1 MDAIICVGLTCMTRV
16 RDMPP
21 WVIMICIATLSG
33 EMAPPKS
40 QKPGAAPTQRTS
52 FLAPLPGRQSVVPLA
67 RPLVESLAG
76 DDTLAGLMARIR
88 ASQARLDALADVL
101 PGLLR
106 QHLRAGPLDDDGWTI
121 LAANSAVASKL
132 RHLLPTLAET
142 LVAKGWQATSIR
154 IKVQST
160 QAPGR

>member
-1 MDAIICVGLTCMTRV
+1 
-16 RDMPP
+16 
-21 WVIMICIATLSG
+21 
-33 EMAPPKS
+33 MAPPKTY
-40 QKPGAAPTQRTS
+40 KPANPPRAFYT
-52 FLAPLPGRQSVVPLA
+52 PLPSRQSVVPLA
-67 RPLVESLAG
+67 RPLGESLAG
-76 DDTLAGLMARIR
+76 DGSLASLLARVR

-154 IKVQST
+154 VKVQST
-160 QAPGR
+160 LAPGRK

>member
-1 MDAIICVGLTCMTRV
+1 
-16 RDMPP
+16 
-21 WVIMICIATLSG
+21 
-33 EMAPPKS
+33 MAPPGPP
-40 QKPGAAPTQRTS
+40 KPNDRAGARPPRS
-52 FLAPLPGRQSVVPLA
+52 FLAPLPHQASVAPLA
-67 RPLVESLAG
+67 RPLADSLAR
-76 DDTLAGLMARIR
+76 DDTLAGLLARVR

-154 IKVQST
+154 VKVQST

>member
-1 MDAIICVGLTCMTRV
+1 
-16 RDMPP
+16 MPKP
-21 WVIMICIATLSG
+21 DDRAR
-33 EMAPPKS
+33 APRQAS
-40 QKPGAAPTQRTS
+40 YAASP
-52 FLAPLPGRQSVVPLA
+52 RQASVAPLA
-67 RPLVESLAG
+67 RPLRESLAR
-76 DDTLAGLMARIR
+76 DDTLAGLLARVR

-154 IKVQST
+154 VKVQST

>member
-1 MDAIICVGLTCMTRV
+1 
-16 RDMPP
+16 
-21 WVIMICIATLSG
+21 
-33 EMAPPKS
+33 MAPPRS
-40 QKPGAAPTQRTS
+40 DKPNDRPRPRT
-52 FLAPLPGRQSVVPLA
+52 FFTPLQNKQSVVPPARTLGDSLSGDDGLSSLLA
-67 RPLVESLAG
+67 RV
-76 DDTLAGLMARIR
+76 R

-132 RHLLPTLAET
+132 RHLLPTLEET

-154 IKVQST
+154 VKVQST
-160 QAPGR
+160 LAPGR

>member
-1 MDAIICVGLTCMTRV
+1 
-16 RDMPP
+16 
-21 WVIMICIATLSG
+21 
-33 EMAPPKS
+33 MAPPRP
-40 QKPGAAPTQRTS
+40 QKPADKPAARAFQT
-52 FLAPLPGRQSVVPLA
+52 PLPSRQSVVPLA

-76 DDTLAGLMARIR
+76 DVGLSSLLARVR

-160 QAPGR
+160 QAPGRQ

>member
-1 MDAIICVGLTCMTRV
+1 M
-16 RDMPP
+16 
-21 WVIMICIATLSG
+21 
-33 EMAPPKS
+33 
-40 QKPGAAPTQRTS
+40 
-52 FLAPLPGRQSVVPLA
+52 VPLA

-76 DDTLAGLMARIR
+76 DDSLSSLLARVR

-142 LVAKGWQATSIR
+142 LRGERVAGYFNPGEGSIDASPSR
-154 IKVQST
+154 
-160 QAPGR
+160 

>member
-1 MDAIICVGLTCMTRV
+1 
-16 RDMPP
+16 
-21 WVIMICIATLSG
+21 
-33 EMAPPKS
+33 MAPP
-40 QKPGAAPTQRTS
+40 QPRKPNVPARPQAFHAP
-52 FLAPLPGRQSVVPLA
+52 APNRPSVVPLA
-67 RPLVESLAG
+67 RPLGESLAG
-76 DDTLAGLMARIR
+76 DDSLAGLMARVR

-132 RHLLPTLAET
+132 RHLLPTLSET
-142 LVAKGWQATSIR
+142 LVAKGWQATAIR
-154 IKVQST
+154 VKVQST

>member
-1 MDAIICVGLTCMTRV
+1 
-16 RDMPP
+16 
-21 WVIMICIATLSG
+21 
-33 EMAPPKS
+33 MAPPKI
-40 QKPGAAPTQRTS
+40 QKPADKSASRPQA
-52 FLAPLPGRQSVVPLA
+52 FYAPLPSRQSVVPLA
-67 RPLVESLAG
+67 RPLGESLAG
-76 DDTLAGLMARIR
+76 DDSLASLMARVR

-142 LVAKGWQATSIR
+142 LVAKGWQATAIR
-154 IKVQST
+154 VKVQST

>member
-1 MDAIICVGLTCMTRV
+1 
-16 RDMPP
+16 MPP
-21 WVIMICIATLSG
+21 WVIMICIATLSR
-33 EMAPPKS
+33 EMAPPRPI
-40 QKPGAAPTQRTS
+40 KPNAPARPQA
-52 FLAPLPGRQSVVPLA
+52 FYAPLPRPSSVPLA
-67 RPLVESLAG
+67 RPLGDSLAG
-76 DDTLAGLMARIR
+76 DDGLSSLLARVR

-154 IKVQST
+154 VKVQST
-160 QAPGR
+160 LAPGRK

>member
-1 MDAIICVGLTCMTRV
+1 
-16 RDMPP
+16 
-21 WVIMICIATLSG
+21 
-33 EMAPPKS
+33 MAPTRPDKPADKPAARPPRAFYAPPPK
-40 QKPGAAPTQRTS
+40 A
-52 FLAPLPGRQSVVPLA
+52 SVVPLA
-67 RPLVESLAG
+67 RPLGESLAR
-76 DDTLAGLMARIR
+76 DDTLGSLLARVR

-142 LVAKGWQATSIR
+142 LVAKGWQATAIR
-154 IKVQST
+154 VKVQST
-160 QAPGR
+160 LAPGRK

>member
-1 MDAIICVGLTCMTRV
+1 
-16 RDMPP
+16 
-21 WVIMICIATLSG
+21 
-33 EMAPPKS
+33 MAPPRPD
-40 QKPGAAPTQRTS
+40 KPNASRPPA
-52 FLAPLPGRQSVVPLA
+52 FHAPLPGRQSVAPLA
-67 RPLVESLAG
+67 QPLGESLAG
-76 DDTLAGLMARIR
+76 EGGLSSLLARVR
-88 ASQARLDALADVL
+88 ASQARLDDLADVL

-154 IKVQST
+154 VKVQST
-160 QAPGR
+160 LTPGRK

>member
-1 MDAIICVGLTCMTRV
+1 
-16 RDMPP
+16 
-21 WVIMICIATLSG
+21 
-33 EMAPPKS
+33 MAPTRPD
-40 QKPGAAPTQRTS
+40 KPADKPAAPPPRA
-52 FLAPLPGRQSVVPLA
+52 FYAPPPKASVVPLA
-67 RPLVESLAG
+67 RPLGESLAR
-76 DDTLAGLMARIR
+76 DDTLGSLLARVR

-154 IKVQST
+154 VKVQST
-160 QAPGR
+160 LAPGGK

>member
-1 MDAIICVGLTCMTRV
+1 
-16 RDMPP
+16 
-21 WVIMICIATLSG
+21 
-33 EMAPPKS
+33 MAPPRPD
-40 QKPGAAPTQRTS
+40 KPADKPAAPPPRA
-52 FLAPLPGRQSVVPLA
+52 FYAPPPRASVVPLA
-67 RPLVESLAG
+67 RPLGESLAR
-76 DDTLAGLMARIR
+76 DDTLGSLLARVR

-142 LVAKGWQATSIR
+142 LVAKGWQATAIR
-154 IKVQST
+154 VKVQST
-160 QAPGR
+160 LAPGRK

>member
-1 MDAIICVGLTCMTRV
+1 
-16 RDMPP
+16 MPKP
-21 WVIMICIATLSG
+21 DDRAT
-33 EMAPPKS
+33 APR
-40 QKPGAAPTQRTS
+40 QA
-52 FLAPLPGRQSVVPLA
+52 FYAPLPRKASVAPLA
-67 RPLVESLAG
+67 RPLGESLAR
-76 DDTLAGLMARIR
+76 DDTLAGLLARVR

-132 RHLLPTLAET
+132 RHLLPTLAEA

-154 IKVQST
+154 VKVQST

>member
-1 MDAIICVGLTCMTRV
+1 
-16 RDMPP
+16 
-21 WVIMICIATLSG
+21 
-33 EMAPPKS
+33 MAPPRIH
-40 QKPGAAPTQRTS
+40 KPADKPVDKPRTRT
-52 FLAPLPGRQSVVPLA
+52 FFAPLPKRQTAVPLA
-67 RPLVESLAG
+67 RPLGESLSG
-76 DDTLAGLMARIR
+76 NDGLSSLLARVR

-132 RHLLPTLAET
+132 RHLLPTLEET

-154 IKVQST
+154 VKVQSKL
-160 QAPGR
+160 APSR

>member
-1 MDAIICVGLTCMTRV
+1 
-16 RDMPP
+16 
-21 WVIMICIATLSG
+21 
-33 EMAPPKS
+33 MAPPRPP
-40 QKPGAAPTQRTS
+40 KPAGSPRAS
-52 FLAPLPGRQSVVPLA
+52 HAPLPSRQSVVPLA
-67 RPLVESLAG
+67 RPLGESLAG
-76 DDTLAGLMARIR
+76 DDGLAGLLARVR

-142 LVAKGWQATSIR
+142 LVAKGWQATAIR
-154 IKVQST
+154 VMVQST
-160 QAPGR
+160 QATKA

>member
-1 MDAIICVGLTCMTRV
+1 
-16 RDMPP
+16 
-21 WVIMICIATLSG
+21 
-33 EMAPPKS
+33 MAPPRPD
-40 QKPGAAPTQRTS
+40 KPNAPRPQA
-52 FLAPLPGRQSVVPLA
+52 FYAPLPSRQSLVPLA
-67 RPLVESLAG
+67 RPLGESLAG
-76 DDTLAGLMARIR
+76 DGGLSSLLARVR

-154 IKVQST
+154 VKVQST
-160 QAPGR
+160 LAPGGK

>member
-1 MDAIICVGLTCMTRV
+1 
-16 RDMPP
+16 
-21 WVIMICIATLSG
+21 
-33 EMAPPKS
+33 MAPPRPD
-40 QKPGAAPTQRTS
+40 KPANPPRPRAFYT
-52 FLAPLPGRQSVVPLA
+52 PLPSRQSVVPLA
-67 RPLVESLAG
+67 RPLGESLAG
-76 DDTLAGLMARIR
+76 DGSLASLLARVR

-106 QHLRAGPLDDDGWTI
+106 QYLRAGPLDDDGWTI

-154 IKVQST
+154 VKVQST
-160 QAPGR
+160 QAPGGK

>member
-1 MDAIICVGLTCMTRV
+1 
-16 RDMPP
+16 
-21 WVIMICIATLSG
+21 
-33 EMAPPKS
+33 MAPPKT
-40 QKPGAAPTQRTS
+40 QKPANAPRPQA
-52 FLAPLPGRQSVVPLA
+52 FYAPLPSRQSVVPLA
-67 RPLVESLAG
+67 RPLGESLAG
-76 DDTLAGLMARIR
+76 DDSLAGLLARVR

-142 LVAKGWQATSIR
+142 LVAKGWQATAIR
-154 IKVQST
+154 VKVQST
-160 QAPGR
+160 LAPGR

>member
-1 MDAIICVGLTCMTRV
+1 
-16 RDMPP
+16 
-21 WVIMICIATLSG
+21 
-33 EMAPPKS
+33 MAPSRPD
-40 QKPGAAPTQRTS
+40 KPNDKPRPRTFFAP
-52 FLAPLPGRQSVVPLA
+52 PPNRQSVVPLA
-67 RPLVESLAG
+67 RPLGESLKG
-76 DDTLAGLMARIR
+76 DDGLSGLLARVR

-132 RHLLPTLAET
+132 RHLLPTLEET

-154 IKVQST
+154 VKVQSKL
-160 QAPGR
+160 APGR

>member
-1 MDAIICVGLTCMTRV
+1 
-16 RDMPP
+16 
-21 WVIMICIATLSG
+21 
-33 EMAPPKS
+33 MAPPRPR
-40 QKPGAAPTQRTS
+40 KPADTPEAALRPRAFYAPPPT
-52 FLAPLPGRQSVVPLA
+52 RQPAGPPARARRHVVPLA
-67 RPLVESLAG
+67 RPLGESLAG
-76 DDTLAGLMARIR
+76 DGGLAGLLARVR

-106 QHLRAGPLDDDGWTI
+106 QHLRAGPLDEEGWTI

-154 IKVQST
+154 VKVQST
-160 QAPGR
+160 LAPGR

>member
-1 MDAIICVGLTCMTRV
+1 
-16 RDMPP
+16 
-21 WVIMICIATLSG
+21 
-33 EMAPPKS
+33 MAPPRP
-40 QKPGAAPTQRTS
+40 QKPNATPRPQS
-52 FLAPLPGRQSVVPLA
+52 FHAPLPNRQSVVPLA
-67 RPLVESLAG
+67 RPLGESLAG
-76 DDTLAGLMARIR
+76 DDSLASLLARVR

-154 IKVQST
+154 VKVQAT